1 MTIGELSEDLPV
13 MMATMMAPLV
23 MTATSVPSVVMT
35 AASVLVAVVAVAAP
49 VLDLDYGAVL

>member
-35 AASVLVAVVAVAAP
+35 AASVLVPVMAAP

>member
-35 AASVLVAVVAVAAP
+35 AASVLVAVVAAP